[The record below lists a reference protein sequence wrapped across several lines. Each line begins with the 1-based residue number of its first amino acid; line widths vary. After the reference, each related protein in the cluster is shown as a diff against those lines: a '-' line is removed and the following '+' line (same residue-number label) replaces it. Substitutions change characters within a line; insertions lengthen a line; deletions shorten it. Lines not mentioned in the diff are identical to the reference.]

1 MRWTSAITCT
11 SGCNSRMP
19 PRSARKRH
27 GKPAPRACCRRRK
40 IVRDW
45 IRPSARRSTA
55 RRWGAPSDWHPA
67 IRRQP
72 VQQARELL
80 GGGKFQRDAG
90 RLHPSTRELQLC
102 ASVPRNYGNERHRH
116 LIHHHD
122 QLDAFGIAM
131 RFARASSLARCERGA
146 MAAEF
151 AVLFSALVSTL
162 LGIIWASLLT

>member
-1 MRWTSAITCT
+1 MRI
-11 SGCNSRMP
+11 SGWGLLLSE
-19 PRSARKRH
+19 
-27 GKPAPRACCRRRK
+27 RRGC
-40 IVRDW
+40 
-45 IRPSARRSTA
+45 A
-55 RRWGAPSDWHPA
+55 A
-67 IRRQP
+67 IRRQR
-72 VQQARELL
+72 VQQAGELL

-151 AVLFSALVSTL
+151 AVLFPALVSTL
-162 LGIIWASLLT
+162 LGIIWASLLTYSAPSRHYPV